1 VVTSA
6 SVVGR
11 PGRSHRPSARRSVA
25 AALGAARLQAQGA
38 ARALGKRELRGRL
51 GFREATTTLQGACAR
66 GKAGQGCE
74 VGKGGRVDFYL
85 GSTCILREA
94 RQRADIERPGFV
106 VPANSCSTC

>member
-1 VVTSA
+1 MA
-6 SVVGR
+6 GIW
-11 PGRSHRPSARRSVA
+11 PARRRWRFD
-25 AALGAARLQAQGA
+25 RL
-38 ARALGKRELRGRL
+38 RL

-74 VGKGGRVDFYL
+74 VKEMAMSVFARGKGGRVDFYL